1 MTAVRPAAPIPTP
14 TTKRPPRRKAD
25 AIGAAVEVAQI
36 ATRQK
41 DDPHPIPKEESV
53 LRAIADEETGS

>member
-1 MTAVRPAAPIPTP
+1 MTALSPVRPAPTN
-14 TTKRPPRRKAD
+14 RPPRRKAD

-53 LRAIADEETGS
+53 LRAIADEETGSA